1 MDKYTQKIKAIKDL
15 QEELDHRKEVEDKVF
30 RLFSEGKFEEG
41 KALLDTLDDEKAME
55 LAEGDVAAEKEEKAI
70 SLFEK
75 GEFVKGRSV
84 LDSMSDKQ
92 ALGMLK
98 ECVEEYGE
106 EQTKKD
112 VYCVMQ
118 HIRAINYQS
127 SKGEKDD
134 FALACS
140 VCFMQGKCD
149 FMVWS
154 ALEHLEKVDKQYIKC
169 AIKQIEEYRNQHG
182 RKASRTLACTNCKKV
197 GDYNCDL
204 YMPCAIFERIETIL
218 LRNMFRGVEVKEK
231 GIPKNPQFKLSPKI

>member
-30 RLFSEGKFEEG
+30 ALLAEGKFKEAQELIDSIDDK
-41 KALLDTLDDEKAME
+41 KALE
-55 LAEGDVAAEKEEKAI
+55 
-70 SLFEK
+70 
-75 GEFVKGRSV
+75 
-84 LDSMSDKQ
+84 
-92 ALGMLK
+92 MLK
-98 ECVEEYGE
+98 EPIEEYGE

-118 HIRAINYQS
+118 HIRAFNYQS

-134 FALACS
+134 FTLACG

-169 AIKQIEEYRNQHG
+169 AIKQVEEYRNKHG

-197 GDYNCDL
+197 RDASCNLD
-204 YMPCAIFERIETIL
+204 MPCAILERIETIL

-231 GIPKNPQFKLSPKI
+231 GIPKNPQFKLSPKL

>member
-30 RLFSEGKFEEG
+30 ALFSEGKFEEG
-41 KALLDTLDDEKAME
+41 KALLDTLD
-55 LAEGDVAAEKEEKAI
+55 
-70 SLFEK
+70 
-75 GEFVKGRSV
+75 
-84 LDSMSDKQ
+84 DKQ

-106 EQTKKD
+106 EQTKRD

-118 HIRAINYQS
+118 HIRAFNYQS
-127 SKGEKDD
+127 SKGEKGD

-140 VCFMQGKCD
+140 LCIMQGKCD
-149 FMVWS
+149 FMEWS
-154 ALEHLEKVDKQYIKC
+154 ALERLEKVDKQYIKC
-169 AIKQIEEYRNQHG
+169 AIKQVEGYKNQHG

-197 GDYNCDL
+197 RDYNCDL

>member
-1 MDKYTQKIKAIKDL
+1 MDKYDKKIQKIKEL

-30 RLFSEGKFEEG
+30 RLFAEGKFEEG
-41 KALLDTLDDEKAME
+41 KALLDTLD
-55 LAEGDVAAEKEEKAI
+55 
-70 SLFEK
+70 
-75 GEFVKGRSV
+75 
-84 LDSMSDKQ
+84 DKQ

-169 AIKQIEEYRNQHG
+169 AIKQVEEYRNKHG

-231 GIPKNPQFKLSPKI
+231 GIPKNPRFKLSPKL

>member
-30 RLFSEGKFEEG
+30 ALLAEGKFKEAQE
-41 KALLDTLDDEKAME
+41 LLDTLD
-55 LAEGDVAAEKEEKAI
+55 
-70 SLFEK
+70 
-75 GEFVKGRSV
+75 
-84 LDSMSDKQ
+84 DKQ

-118 HIRAINYQS
+118 HIRAFNYQS

-134 FALACS
+134 FTLACS

-154 ALEHLEKVDKQYIKC
+154 ALERLEKVDKQYIKC
-169 AIKQIEEYRNQHG
+169 AIKQVEEYRNQDG
-182 RKASRTLACTNCKKV
+182 RKASRTFVCTNCKKV
-197 GDYNCDL
+197 RDASCNLD
-204 YMPCAIFERIETIL
+204 MPCAILERIETIL
-218 LRNMFRGVEVKEK
+218 LRNMLRGVEVKEK
-231 GIPKNPQFKLSPKI
+231 GIPKNPQFKLSPIL

>member
-1 MDKYTQKIKAIKDL
+1 MDKYTQKIKAVKDL
-15 QEELDHRKEVEDKVF
+15 QEEYDRRSEVEEQAF
-30 RLFSEGKFEEG
+30 ALLAEGKFKEAQE
-41 KALLDTLDDEKAME
+41 LLDTLD
-55 LAEGDVAAEKEEKAI
+55 
-70 SLFEK
+70 
-75 GEFVKGRSV
+75 
-84 LDSMSDKQ
+84 DKQ

-118 HIRAINYQS
+118 HIRAFNYQS

-134 FALACS
+134 FTLACS

-154 ALEHLEKVDKQYIKC
+154 ALERLEKVDKQYIKC
-169 AIKQIEEYRNQHG
+169 AIKQVEEYRNQDG
-182 RKASRTLACTNCKKV
+182 RKASRTFVCTNCKKV
-197 GDYNCDL
+197 RDASCNLD
-204 YMPCAIFERIETIL
+204 MPCAILERIETIL

-231 GIPKNPQFKLSPKI
+231 GIPKNPQFKLSPKL

>member
-1 MDKYTQKIKAIKDL
+1 MDKYTQKIKAVKDL
-15 QEELDHRKEVEDKVF
+15 QEEYDRRSEIEEQAFAL
-30 RLFSEGKFEEG
+30 LAEGKFKEAQE
-41 KALLDTLDDEKAME
+41 LLDTLD
-55 LAEGDVAAEKEEKAI
+55 
-70 SLFEK
+70 
-75 GEFVKGRSV
+75 
-84 LDSMSDKQ
+84 DKQ

-118 HIRAINYQS
+118 HIRAFNYQS

-134 FALACS
+134 FTLACS
-140 VCFMQGKCD
+140 VCIMQGKCD

-169 AIKQIEEYRNQHG
+169 AIKQVEEYRNQDG

-197 GDYNCDL
+197 RDASCNLD
-204 YMPCAIFERIETIL
+204 MPCAILERIETIL
-218 LRNMFRGVEVKEK
+218 LRNMFRGAVV
-231 GIPKNPQFKLSPKI
+231 